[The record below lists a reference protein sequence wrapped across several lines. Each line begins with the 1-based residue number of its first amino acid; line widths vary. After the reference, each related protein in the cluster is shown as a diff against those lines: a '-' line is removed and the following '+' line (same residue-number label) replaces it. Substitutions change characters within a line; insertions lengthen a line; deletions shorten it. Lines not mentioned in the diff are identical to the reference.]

1 MKVGRIV
8 RPVAYR
14 AAAVA
19 LGLTA
24 VAGIAMTPAKAEDG
38 ALSAPAVEGMIEQKI
53 DQRIEQFRA
62 ETLDTK
68 TIGPI
73 VRQYLLE
80 NPGVLEEVL
89 VALEAKR
96 EQDEATA
103 RSEALASNSDEI
115 FRSEHSPVAGNPD
128 GDVTLVEFFDYNCGY
143 CKRMLPALIDLMQ
156 SDPNLRVVF
165 KEWPILTEGSAG
177 AARIAHGI
185 QMVAPERYLDFHLE
199 LMAQPGGGGGIDK
212 ERALAVAESLGID
225 RKAVE
230 KASRKPEVDE
240 AISENFRVAEA
251 LGLRG
256 TPAFVVGEE
265 VIPGAVSFEALQE
278 RIAEAREKE
287 CLTC

>member
-1 MKVGRIV
+1 MTVARIA

-14 AAAVA
+14 AAVVA

-24 VAGIAMTPAKAEDG
+24 VTGVTLTAANAEDG
-38 ALSAPAVEGMIEQKI
+38 AMSAPAVEGMIDQK
-53 DQRIEQFRA
+53 IEQFRS
-62 ETLDTK
+62 ETLDAK

-96 EQDEATA
+96 EQDEADA
-103 RSEALASNSDEI
+103 RSKALASNSEEI
-115 FRSEHSPVAGNPD
+115 FRSQHSPVAGNPD

-143 CKRMLPALIDLMQ
+143 CKRMLPALVDLIKT
-156 SDPNLRVVF
+156 DPNLRVVF
-165 KEWPILTEGSAG
+165 KEWPILTEGSAD
-177 AARIAHGI
+177 AARVAHGI

-199 LMAQPGGGGGIDK
+199 LMAQPGGNGGIDK
-212 ERALAVAESLGID
+212 QRALAVAESLGID

-230 KASRKPEVDE
+230 KASKKPEVDE
-240 AISENFRVAEA
+240 AIAENFRVAEA

-256 TPAFVVGEE
+256 TPAFVVGDD

-278 RIAEAREKE
+278 RIAEAREQE